1 MKLWGGKPKEPAKH
15 AMLKRIVRLCL
26 ALIVF
31 ITLASFASAILAGE
45 QISSSTVTALMGGIC
60 GELLMSLSKRKHDDK
75 VEQTNTTITESAH
88 DSDEESI

>member
-1 MKLWGGKPKEPAKH
+1 MKLWGGKPKEPAKR

-75 VEQTNTTITESAH
+75 IERPQNTTEPPSG
-88 DSDEESI
+88 SEEESI